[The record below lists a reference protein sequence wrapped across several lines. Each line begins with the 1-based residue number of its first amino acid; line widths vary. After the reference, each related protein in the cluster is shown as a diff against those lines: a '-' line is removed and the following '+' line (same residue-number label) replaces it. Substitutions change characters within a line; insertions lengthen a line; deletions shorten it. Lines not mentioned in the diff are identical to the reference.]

1 MSSNKWMADENV
13 VHVHYGIFSG
23 KEKWIM
29 KFASKWV
36 ALEKV
41 IVDEVNQTIKRK
53 KRQTGMFSLI
63 CISHPQMWLHNT
75 K

>member
-1 MSSNKWMADENV
+1 
-13 VHVHYGIFSG
+13 
-23 KEKWIM
+23 M

-63 CISHPQMWLHNT
+63 CISHPQM
-75 K
+75 